1 MIRAF
6 YASAGVLLLLL
17 AGVLLH
23 YLMTDRSGLQ
33 ARIDR
38 TVAVTGLAAPAL
50 CAAWYEPR
58 LRRFEASLNP
68 AYPELLT
75 PDRQNFVYGD
85 LYGK

>member
-6 YASAGVLLLLL
+6 YAFAAVLFLLL
-17 AGVLLH
+17 GGTVLH
-23 YLMTDRSGLQ
+23 YLMTNRFGLQ
-33 ARIDR
+33 TRIER

-50 CAAWYEPR
+50 HVAWYEPR
-58 LRRFEASLNP
+58 LRRFEASFNP

-75 PDRQNFVYGD
+75 PERQNFVYGA